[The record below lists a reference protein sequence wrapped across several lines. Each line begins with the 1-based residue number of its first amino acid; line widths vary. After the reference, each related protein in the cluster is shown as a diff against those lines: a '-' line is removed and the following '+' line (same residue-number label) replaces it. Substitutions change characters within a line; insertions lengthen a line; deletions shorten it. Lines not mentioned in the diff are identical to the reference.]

1 MKAAE
6 RRQPHPPRFAAV
18 TYMIGRRLRLPPQ
31 IPSAPPQITT
41 RMDTAV
47 LENDVL
53 LHESIYAAQAGL
65 FKLATCWRGAAL

>member
-1 MKAAE
+1 MKTAE
-6 RRQPHPPRFAAV
+6 RRQPHPPRFVAA

-47 LENDVL
+47 LGIGVNRR
-53 LHESIYAAQAGL
+53 ITG
-65 FKLATCWRGAAL
+65 C